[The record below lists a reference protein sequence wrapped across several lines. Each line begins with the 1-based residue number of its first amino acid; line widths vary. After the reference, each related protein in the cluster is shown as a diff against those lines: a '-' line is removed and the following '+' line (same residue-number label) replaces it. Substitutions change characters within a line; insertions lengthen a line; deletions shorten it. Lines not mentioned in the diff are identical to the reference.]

1 MRRAVNSIKNDTWTC
16 ISWKRSHVWP
26 RTCEEM
32 FSTWV
37 VREDGSQPHQRP
49 HFTHRQAGVG
59 SGTDECRRICGSAQS
74 PYPHQMRPKTAP
86 ATGQNILSISSY
98 FGKEFSLILPPGINP
113 REILQHITKGD
124 MHKNASQYCSQYAKP
139 GATAQGPIHWK
150 GAYYTA
156 KKKCDTQQD
165 EWLSNTIVNENGPRR
180 LQTAWNT
187 FIKSKT
193 LNGKLEYRIW
203 FNSYFR

>member
-1 MRRAVNSIKNDTWTC
+1 MKEEPRVATDLWRDVQHLGSEGRRVTTTPETTLHSSTG
-16 ISWKRSHVWP
+16 RSRKWD
-26 RTCEEM
+26 R
-32 FSTWV
+32 
-37 VREDGSQPHQRP
+37 
-49 HFTHRQAGVG
+49 
-59 SGTDECRRICGSAQS
+59 DECRRICGSAQS

-86 ATGQNILSISSY
+86 ATGQNKLSISSY

-150 GAYYTA
+150 GGYYTA
-156 KKKCDTQQD
+156 KKKRDTQQD
-165 EWLSNTIVNENGPRR
+165 EWLSNIIVNENGPRR

-203 FNSYFR
+203 FNSYFRWGRRGMNRWGGWFG